1 MAEQAANFTDRLRAR
16 FSDATVSVAEPRGEI
31 TLEVP
36 SASWHAVALA
46 LRDEFGF
53 EQAVD
58 ISGVDYLGYG
68 NSFFVMERPSENRPP
83 VSLRPVNAESLQQ
96 VWIDNPITKRKDRRS
111 LEVSG
116 PVSGQTVACI
126 T

>member
-46 LRDEFGF
+46 LRDEVDALMKGSLHTDELMGAVVRRDGGLRTG
-53 EQAVD
+53 EQCGRDPAMQFA
-58 ISGVDYLGYG
+58 LA
-68 NSFFVMERPSENRPP
+68 R
-83 VSLRPVNAESLQQ
+83 
-96 VWIDNPITKRKDRRS
+96 
-111 LEVSG
+111 
-116 PVSGQTVACI
+116 
-126 T
+126 